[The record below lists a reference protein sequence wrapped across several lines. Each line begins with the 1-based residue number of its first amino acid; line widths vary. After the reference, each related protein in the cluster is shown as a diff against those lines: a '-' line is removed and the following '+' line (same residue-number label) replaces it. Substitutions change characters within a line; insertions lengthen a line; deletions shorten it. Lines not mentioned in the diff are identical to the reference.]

1 MSSTSLHPMP
11 QTPIPLSVLDLFP
24 VGPGIPPSEVIRRSV
39 DIARVA
45 EELGFVRYWVAEHHN
60 MPGIATS
67 APEVLIGHVA
77 SATRTIRV
85 GAGGMMV
92 PNHVPL
98 HLVEVFRT
106 LEALHPGRID
116 LGLGRAPGT
125 DPVAAAALHPGL
137 EQDVDQRLAEILAF
151 ERGGFPDDHPFRRIT
166 PMPSDVSLPPIWML
180 GSTLAGASIAASLG
194 VRYAFAGHFAMR
206 SARQAIA
213 HYYAHFRPS
222 PLLAEPEAILAV
234 TVVCGEDDEDARR
247 LAAPLKLGIVRIRT
261 GKAAPLASIEEALA
275 YRFTPE
281 EEVIA
286 EDFLNGAAIGSP
298 DRVRGRLLELVAET
312 GADEIM
318 LSTMIAD
325 PAARIASYRRVAE
338 AMAVARPT
346 A

>member
-1 MSSTSLHPMP
+1 MGEMSVS
-11 QTPIPLSVLDLFP
+11 LSVLDLFP
-24 VGPGIPPSEVIRRSV
+24 VGPAISPSEVIRRSV
-39 DIARVA
+39 EVARVA

-67 APEVLIGHVA
+67 APEVLIAHVA
-77 SATRTIRV
+77 SATRSIRV

-106 LEALHPGRID
+106 LEALYPGRID

-125 DPVAAAALHPGL
+125 DPIAAVALHPGP

-151 ERGGFPDDHPFRRIT
+151 ERNSFPDDHPFKRIT

-180 GSTLAGASIAASLG
+180 GSTLAGATIAASLG
-194 VRYAFAGHFAMR
+194 LRYAFAGHFAMR
-206 SARQAIA
+206 YARQAIA

-222 PLLAEPEAILAV
+222 AALAEPEAILAV
-234 TVVCGEDDEDARR
+234 TVVCGEDDEHARR
-247 LAAPLKLGIVRIRT
+247 LAAPLKLGVVRIRT
-261 GKAAPLASIEEALA
+261 GKPAPLASIEEALA
-275 YRFTPE
+275 YQFTPE
-281 EEVIA
+281 EEAIA
-286 EDFLNGAAIGSP
+286 DDFLNGAAIGGP
-298 DRVRGRLLELVAET
+298 ERVRGRLQELVDET

-325 PAARIASYRRVAE
+325 TATRTASYRRVAE
-338 AMAVARPT
+338 AWSTVRSA
-346 A
+346 